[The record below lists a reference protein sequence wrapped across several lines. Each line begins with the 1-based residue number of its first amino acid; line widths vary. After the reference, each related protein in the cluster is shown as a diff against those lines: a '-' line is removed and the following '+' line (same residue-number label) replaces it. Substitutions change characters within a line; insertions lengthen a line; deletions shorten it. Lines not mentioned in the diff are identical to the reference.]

1 MQQSRVVF
9 VILALFTISVIKL
22 WIGVSN
28 NPD

>member
-1 MQQSRVVF
+1 MITSSVLF
-9 VILALFTISVIKL
+9 VILLLFTISVIKL